1 LNLNMPRSCRQLTAL
16 LALFAFVAS
25 FGLPFLAPRHA
36 WIDDPDSGWTVVVP
50 ALAHHAPQV
59 ATATPT
65 REAGHCAICHW
76 MRALG
81 NSMVGASAGR
91 SALDAIRPR
100 LIEVRTV
107 VVSAPAP
114 AGPARAPPVSLA

>member
-1 LNLNMPRSCRQLTAL
+1 LNVNMRRSRRQLTAL
-16 LALFAFVAS
+16 LALCAFVAS

-50 ALAHHAPQV
+50 ALGHHAPQV
-59 ATATPT
+59 AAAIPT
-65 REAGHCAICHW
+65 RDAGHCAICHW

-81 NSMVGASAGR
+81 NSMVGATAG
-91 SALDAIRPR
+91 SPALDAAQPPLAER
-100 LIEVRTV
+100 RTA

-114 AGPARAPPVSLA
+114 AGPARAPPASA